1 MKIQEIKPME
11 KSRIFLSPPHMGEKE
26 LEYVLDVFRSNWMA
40 PVGPHITAFEEAICR
55 LTGAEY
61 GVALSS
67 GTAAIHLAL
76 ILAGVER
83 GDEVICQS
91 LTFAGSAFPVL
102 YQGAVPVF
110 IDSEPGTWNMD
121 PGILEEAIRER
132 QRQGLRVKAI
142 LPVHLYG
149 MPARMDEIMEIS
161 RRYEIPVIEDAA
173 EALGSLYKGR
183 HLGTDGLMGILSFN
197 GNKIITTT
205 GGGMLVSRNRQL
217 MEKARFLSTQAR
229 DEAPHY
235 EHSQLGFN
243 YRMSNLLAGVGL
255 GQLSVLQERVRAR
268 RHNFRKYQQY
278 FRELK
283 MRGFHVRMCH
293 EPTGFFS
300 NRWLTVILVDPGCCQ
315 GVTREKL
322 RLAFGK
328 ARIETRPMWKP
339 MHLQPLFREAP
350 CYGGRISERLFD
362 QGLCLPSG
370 SALTP
375 GEFERILRVMNSVF
389 RAPVTGRRAF
399 KRHETVQIAGNFGSA
414 PS

>member
-1 MKIQEIKPME
+1 
-11 KSRIFLSPPHMGEKE
+11 
-26 LEYVLDVFRSNWMA
+26 
-40 PVGPHITAFEEAICR
+40 
-55 LTGAEY
+55 
-61 GVALSS
+61 
-67 GTAAIHLAL
+67 
-76 ILAGVER
+76 
-83 GDEVICQS
+83 
-91 LTFAGSAFPVL
+91 
-102 YQGAVPVF
+102 
-110 IDSEPGTWNMD
+110 
-121 PGILEEAIRER
+121 
-132 QRQGLRVKAI
+132 
-142 LPVHLYG
+142 

-161 RRYEIPVIEDAA
+161 CRYGIPVIEDAA
-173 EALGSLYKGR
+173 EALGSRYKGR
-183 HLGTDGLMGILSFN
+183 HPGTDGLMGILSFN

-205 GGGMLVSRNRQL
+205 GGGMLVSKSREL
-217 MEKARFLSTQAR
+217 IEKARFLSTQAR

-235 EHSQLGFN
+235 EHSQMGFN

-255 GQLSVLQERVRAR
+255 GQLAVLQERVRAR
-268 RHNFRKYQQY
+268 RRNFRKYQHY

-293 EPTGFFS
+293 EPAEFFS

-370 SALTP
+370 SALTA
-375 GEFERILRVMNSVF
+375 GDFERITRVMNTVF
-389 RAPVTGRRAF
+389 RAPVTGKSAFRR
-399 KRHETVQIAGNFGSA
+399 REPLRIVGSVGPA
-414 PS
+414 AS